1 MPREQPIGSATSAGG
16 GEHGGADRMRRRLT
30 PDASI
35 CGDVLIPSY
44 RQTPDLSTVK
54 RSRPEVR
61 SPTMG
66 SSPYL
71 EPSNVGRPAGP
82 ADLRA

>member
-1 MPREQPIGSATSAGG
+1 
-16 GEHGGADRMRRRLT
+16 MRRRLT

-71 EPSNVGRPAGP
+71 EPSNVGRPAPQTSAHDWRNGTG
-82 ADLRA
+82 ASVA